1 MTDAQ
6 ELPEPRPQ
14 GGGRCGFAVPGV
26 LAALLLLAASWGW
39 TAQRGKAEA
48 ETALEAAVAER
59 DAAVQTVEQSKG
71 ELGKA
76 QAEASAGE
84 ARITELEQQVAALDG
99 LLAGANAELARLR
112 TAPATRAAPAAEAAA
127 AASATAEKVEE
138 ATSQAQPAIASVE
151 PAAAAPVVA
160 PAAASPP
167 KPQTLTITF
176 DVNSSYL
183 PDDLNGRL
191 RALAGKLEPDHS
203 YQVRLVGAVGSGDVS
218 GRPADEARRY
228 NRWLAERRIERVADY
243 LRRTARAADLTI
255 ERRFAANDSSRQVQ
269 VQVTPVVD

>member
-6 ELPEPRPQ
+6 ELPEPTPQ
-14 GGGRCGFAVPGV
+14 GGGRGGFAVPGV

-48 ETALEAAVAER
+48 ETALAAAVAER
-59 DAAVQTVEQSKG
+59 DTAVQAAEQSKG
-71 ELGKA
+71 ELSKV
-76 QAEASAGE
+76 QAAASAGE
-84 ARITELEQQVAALDG
+84 ARVTELEQQVAALDG

-112 TAPATRAAPAAEAAA
+112 TEPTSRSAPAAEAAA
-127 AASATAEKVEE
+127 AVTAEKVEE
-138 ATSQAQPAIASVE
+138 ATSQAQPAIAAVE

-160 PAAASPP
+160 PAVASPP

-191 RALAGKLEPDHS
+191 RALAGKLEPDRS
-203 YQVRLVGAVGSGDVS
+203 YQVRLVGAVGGGDVS

-228 NRWLAERRIERVADY
+228 NRWLAERRVERVADY
-243 LRRTARAADLTI
+243 LQRTARAADLTI

-269 VQVTPVVD
+269 VQVTPVID